1 VTTRRTFI
9 GSGVA
14 IALLSVSRAHAQD
27 QKTRFRVAYLS
38 TTTPSVHRQRFD
50 AFRAALKELG
60 YVEGKNLQLD
70 VRWGE
75 GNMAKLPG
83 LVRELVGLN
92 PAVIVTAGSSGVVAC
107 RNGTSTIPIVFASA
121 GDPVEQGFVKSL
133 RRPGGN
139 ITGIQFNDEINA
151 KMYELAKPVLPNAT
165 RIATLANEKDPAQ
178 TFTSRHIPHM
188 AKTLGFEPLLIHATT
203 AEAIP
208 AAFDQA
214 QKMKAQ
220 AIVVSPIS
228 LFNANRGRL
237 SELALE
243 KRIPLIY
250 AQDDPLRDGDLAVY
264 SVVTNDSYH
273 RAAVLVDK
281 ILKGANPADI
291 PVERPTRFEITIN
304 LKAAKAFGITI
315 PQEALLRAH
324 KVIE

>member
-1 VTTRRTFI
+1 MTTRRRFM
-9 GSGVA
+9 GSGIA
-14 IALLSVSRAHAQD
+14 IALLSVSRAQAQV
-27 QKTRFRVAYLS
+27 QKTQYRVAYLS
-38 TTTPSVHRQRFD
+38 TSTPSVHRQRLD

-75 GNMAKLPG
+75 GNMDKLSG
-83 LVRELVGLN
+83 LVMELVGLN
-92 PAVIVTAGSSGVVAC
+92 PHVIVTHGSSGVVAC
-107 RNGTSTIPIVFASA
+107 RNGTSMIPIVFASA

-151 KMYELAKPVLPNAT
+151 KMYELAKAMLPKAT

-188 AKTLGFEPLLIHATT
+188 AKTLGFESLLIHVTT

-214 QKMKAQ
+214 WKMNAQ
-220 AIVVSPIS
+220 AIVVSPIA
-228 LFNANRGRL
+228 LFGANRGRL
-237 SELALE
+237 GELALE
-243 KRIPLIY
+243 KRIPTIY
-250 AQDDPLRDGDLAVY
+250 GTDEPLRNGDLASY
-264 SVVTNDSYH
+264 AGVTNDSYH

-281 ILKGANPADI
+281 ILKGANPGDI